1 MKKKSEILIYN
12 LPDGSSNV
20 EVLLNEEDIWM
31 TQTALSQLFQTS
43 TQNITMHIKNIY
55 EEAELEESR
64 TCKFDLQVQT
74 EGNRT
79 VKRNIKIYNLEMI
92 VAIVAHPEK

>member
-1 MKKKSEILIYN
+1 MKKKSGILIYN

-20 EVLLNEEDIWM
+20 EGLLNEEDIWM

-55 EEAELEESR
+55 EEGELEESR

-74 EGNRT
+74 EKEIDSKLLDILKEN
-79 VKRNIKIYNLEMI
+79 K
-92 VAIVAHPEK
+92 

>member
-43 TQNITMHIKNIY
+43 TQNITMHIKKY
-55 EEAELEESR
+55 L
-64 TCKFDLQVQT
+64 
-74 EGNRT
+74 
-79 VKRNIKIYNLEMI
+79 
-92 VAIVAHPEK
+92 

>member
-55 EEAELEESR
+55 EEGELDVNR
-64 TCKFDLQVQT
+64 TCNKKLQVQT

-79 VKRNIKIYNLEMI
+79 VKRN
-92 VAIVAHPEK
+92 